1 MTAQPL
7 RNDNVYPLRMEDA
20 IGVGDVQ
27 PDSIQPASSTLAGA
41 LAINEEEAKPKKK
54 GGRPKGSKN
63 AGKAKKAKSAKAKLP
78 PPPVD
83 SVPETQAPV
92 QSLRIAAGGDGVTR
106 FFNIALHDR
115 QLWVYVV
122 GIVALVASLA
132 FLTGALKP

>member
-1 MTAQPL
+1 MTTPL
-7 RNDNVYPLRMEDA
+7 AKDFDVYDLTADRVVDGPWPPRAETPLAVVAE
-20 IGVGDVQ
+20 
-27 PDSIQPASSTLAGA
+27 PDA
-41 LAINEEEAKPKKK
+41 LAPAKKK

-63 AGKAKKAKSAKAKLP
+63 AGKPKKAKAAKAKLP

>member
-41 LAINEEEAKPKKK
+41 LAINEEEAKPKKRR
-54 GGRPKGSKN
+54 GRTPGSKN
-63 AGKAKKAKSAKAKLP
+63 KTKKTKSAKAKLP